1 MTRKM
6 PVAVISCMFLLLPM
20 VGMSQMELGA
30 RFGLAT
36 YMGDLANRFVPS
48 ESHPSAGLMVRFNLN
63 AKWKS
68 RISATYGKVSAFD
81 LDNNPETSSNL
92 SFESSIVELALEM
105 EYDFL
110 PFLPGSPNLTFT
122 PYIFGGVAGF
132 KFNPQAEYQGSLLQL
147 QPVGTEGQTIPG
159 SNLSPYS
166 LYNISFPFGLG
177 FKKSVS
183 DGIIFGIELGFRPTL
198 TDYLDDVSGNYPDF
212 TELAQTEYGS
222 VAVQLSDRRPE
233 AQLGAATTGSLRG
246 NPNNRDWYGFL
257 LFSLTKRLGSSPC
270 YTF

>member
-1 MTRKM
+1 MRKKV
-6 PVAVISCMFLLLPM
+6 PIAVLSCLFLLYPL
-20 VGMSQMELGA
+20 VGMSQMELGV

-36 YMGDLANRFVPS
+36 YMGDLADRFVPS
-48 ESHPSAGLMVRFNLN
+48 ESHPAGGIMMRLNLSS
-63 AKWKS
+63 KWKS
-68 RISATYGKVSAFD
+68 RFSATYGTVSGFD
-81 LDNNPETSSNL
+81 LDNNPETNNNLNFKSSV
-92 SFESSIVELALEM
+92 IELAAEM

-132 KFNPQAEYQGSLLQL
+132 KFNPLAEYQGSYLQL
-147 QPVGTEGQTIPG
+147 QPIGTEGQTIAG
-159 SNLSPYS
+159 SNLQPYS

-183 DGIIFGIELGFRPTL
+183 DGVIFGVELGFRPTL

-212 TELAQTEYGS
+212 TELAQTEYGN
-222 VAVQLSDRRPE
+222 VAVELSDRRPE
-233 AQLGAATTGSLRG
+233 ANLDAATSGSLRG

-257 LFSLTKRLGSSPC
+257 LISITKRLGSSPC

>member
-1 MTRKM
+1 M
-6 PVAVISCMFLLLPM
+6 PVAALSCMFLLLPF

-48 ESHPSAGLMVRFNLN
+48 ESHPAVGLMVRFNMN

-68 RISATYGKVSAFD
+68 RISATYGKVSGFD
-81 LDNNPETSSNL
+81 LDNNIETNTNL
-92 SFESSIVELALEM
+92 NFESSIAELAIEL

-132 KFNPQAEYQGSLLQL
+132 RFNPLADYQGSLLQL
-147 QPVGTEGQTIPG
+147 QPIGTEGQTISG

-166 LYNISFPFGLG
+166 LYSISFPFGLG

-183 DGIIFGIELGFRPTL
+183 DGIIFGVELGFRPTL
-198 TDYLDDVSGNYPDF
+198 TDYLDDVSGSYPDL
-212 TELAQTEYGS
+212 TELALTEYGH
-222 VAVQLSDRRPE
+222 VAVELSDRRPE
-233 AQLGAATTGSLRG
+233 VNLEAARTGSLRG

-257 LFSLTKRLGSSPC
+257 LISITKRLGSSPC
-270 YTF
+270 YAF